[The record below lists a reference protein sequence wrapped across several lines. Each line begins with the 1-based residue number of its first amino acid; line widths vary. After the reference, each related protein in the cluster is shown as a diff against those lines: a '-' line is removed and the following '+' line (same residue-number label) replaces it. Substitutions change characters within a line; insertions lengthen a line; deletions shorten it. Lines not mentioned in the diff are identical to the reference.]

1 MNINKHI
8 PNLITLGNLSFGFAA
23 IAQSFSGTFDSLC
36 AASYFIFLAAFM
48 DLMDG
53 FVARML
59 NVTSDI
65 GKQLDSLA
73 DVVSFGVAPGF
84 ILFQILNHNLTR
96 ATHFDEPIRYWV
108 YLSVIIPVAS
118 AYRLAKFNTDS
129 SQTNHFKGMPTP
141 AMAIVVAC
149 IPLQLMQDIHAPF
162 SQLLLSSRFVTA
174 LIVMLA
180 LLMVSNI
187 PMFSFKPQNG
197 GLSGNWHILTL
208 LASMVVLFVFMGFAA
223 GILAVLFYPLLSFLY
238 FRMQPPHPKTKE

>member
-1 MNINKHI
+1 MSINKHI
-8 PNLITLGNLSFGFAA
+8 PNLITLGNLSLGFAA

-36 AASYFIFLAAFM
+36 AASYFIFIAAFL

-59 NVTSDI
+59 NVTSAI

-108 YLSVIIPVAS
+108 YLSVLIPVAS
-118 AYRLAKFNTDS
+118 AYRLAKFNTDATQS
-129 SQTNHFKGMPTP
+129 NHFKGMPTP

-149 IPLQLMQDIHAPF
+149 IPLQLMQNIHSPF

-187 PMFSFKPQNG
+187 PMFSFKPQKG
-197 GLSGNWHILTL
+197 GLAGNWHILIL
-208 LASMVVLFVFMGFAA
+208 LASLVILFVFMGFAA
-223 GILAVLFYPLLSFLY
+223 GILTVLFYPLLSLLY
-238 FRMQPPHPKTKE
+238 FRLQQSDPKPTK